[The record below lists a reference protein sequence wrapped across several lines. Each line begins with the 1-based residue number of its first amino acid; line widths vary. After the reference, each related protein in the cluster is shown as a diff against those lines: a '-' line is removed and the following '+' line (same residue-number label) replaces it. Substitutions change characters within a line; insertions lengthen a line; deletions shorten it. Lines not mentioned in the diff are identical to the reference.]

1 MDRIRQLSCLLLQA
15 LDGRMSFYYCD
26 PISYTCMV
34 ANMNLVSK
42 HVFLRAT
49 SAWAAPELQVC
60 LCPSPICMLQA
71 GVASLV

>member
-1 MDRIRQLSCLLLQA
+1 MDRIRQLLCLLLQA

-42 HVFLRAT
+42 HVFLLAT
-49 SAWAAPELQVC
+49 SPWAAPELHVC
-60 LCPSPICMLQA
+60 LCPSPICVLQS